1 MLTHTRIGH
10 TKRDREYCGN
20 GFGWR
25 LIMQGGDRELKRVTS
40 FPCNKKKGDFKRT
53 KLGIA
58 FITIEDRS
66 LFMGQM

>member
-1 MLTHTRIGH
+1 MEI
-10 TKRDREYCGN
+10 DN
-20 GFGWR
+20 A
-25 LIMQGGDRELKRVTS
+25 GGDRELKRVTS